1 MKKAVKTRV
10 NDNKIVNNEEFG
22 LKLRQLRREKGL
34 TQMDLA
40 RKLHISRSSVA
51 NWENGLR
58 FPDCFSIK
66 QLAMILSVPVD
77 YLYGLSNHKYN
88 INIPDYFELDL
99 TKLNA
104 AGVDMLY
111 EHYKLLVNSEKYK
124 ADIEKN
130 A

>member
-1 MKKAVKTRV
+1 MTR
-10 NDNKIVNNEEFG
+10 
-22 LKLRQLRREKGL
+22 
-34 TQMDLA
+34 
-40 RKLHISRSSVA
+40 
-51 NWENGLR
+51 
-58 FPDCFSIK
+58 
-66 QLAMILSVPVD
+66 
-77 YLYGLSNHKYN
+77 LSNHKYN

-111 EHYKLLVNSEKYK
+111 EYYKLLVNSEKYK